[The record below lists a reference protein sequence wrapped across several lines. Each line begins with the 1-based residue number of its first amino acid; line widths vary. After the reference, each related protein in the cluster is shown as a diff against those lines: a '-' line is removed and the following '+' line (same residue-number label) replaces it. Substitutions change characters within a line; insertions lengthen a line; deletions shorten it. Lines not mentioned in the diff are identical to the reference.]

1 MLNTIRTTLSS
12 DLTKRWMEEQVPKLP
27 PISPL
32 LRIAFVFDFI
42 IFLPLLL
49 FANYTL
55 ASVFTTL
62 AVVENPDSAPSYAA
76 LAAHDEED
84 GIAQAGAAQTLRKQP
99 DVNPPPAPAGVVTS
113 SMRATFRHM
122 YSVGG
127 LRMFFRGILC
137 AWAIFMADSFVGG
150 IFLAIPFV
158 FPFGRLVAYLALCQ
172 LHTAWVHIVISDR
185 PNGSLAFWRRL
196 PPFGKTFNATKYA
209 VGLFWLADTFTGTTP
224 YVVATFMGDD
234 GKVNGQTLCVLLI
247 LTTLM
252 LLVRLPAFVALTLVQ
267 ASLLPEEEGT
277 VVPFD
282 RSFGGRVGPAELGGA
297 EYLSIRDAFKSLSRE
312 SWVRVIKMFVKTFL
326 VIVALMLVISLVVA
340 VQVVALQPHGS
351 RH

>member
-1 MLNTIRTTLSS
+1 MLDTIRTTLGS
-12 DLTKRWMEEQVPKLP
+12 DLSKRWMQEQVPKLP
-27 PISPL
+27 PISPWL
-32 LRIAFVFDFI
+32 KGAFAFDFF

-84 GIAQAGAAQTLRKQP
+84 GFAPAATQPLRKKP
-99 DVNPPPAPAGVVTS
+99 DVNSPLALAGVATS
-113 SMRATFRHM
+113 SMRATFRHL
-122 YSVGG
+122 YSTGG
-127 LRMFFRGILC
+127 VRMFVRGMVC
-137 AWAIFMADSFVGG
+137 AWAIFVADTFIGG

-158 FPFGRLVAYLALCQ
+158 FPFGRLAAYLALCQ

-185 PNGSLAFWRRL
+185 PRGSLAFWRRL

-224 YVVATFMGDD
+224 YVIGTFMGDD
-234 GKVNGQTLCVLLI
+234 GKMSGKTVFALLVF
-247 LTTLM
+247 TTLM
-252 LLVRLPAFVALTLVQ
+252 LIVRLPAFVALTLVQ

-282 RSFGGRVGPAELGGA
+282 RSFGGRVGPSELGGA
-297 EYLSIRDAFKSLSRE
+297 EYLSVRDAIRSLNRE
-312 SWVRVIKMFVKTFL
+312 SWVRIIKMFLKTFL
-326 VIVALMLVISLVVA
+326 VIVALMIVISLVVA
-340 VQVVALQPHGS
+340 VQVVVLQPHGGK
-351 RH
+351 H